1 MKAGESVLILGASGG
16 VGTAAI
22 DLAKAEGAFVIAAAS
37 SEAKLDMARRQGAD
51 LLINYSESDWRD
63 TLKKAM
69 DGRPLNLV
77 YDPVGG
83 DFAEAGLRSL
93 APGGRFLV
101 VGFATGTIPKLPANL
116 TLLKQVS
123 VIGVNWGA
131 HRNPP

>member
-1 MKAGESVLILGASGG
+1 
-16 VGTAAI
+16 
-22 DLAKAEGAFVIAAAS
+22 
-37 SEAKLDMARRQGAD
+37 
-51 LLINYSESDWRD
+51 
-63 TLKKAM
+63 
-69 DGRPLNLV
+69 LV

-123 VIGVNWGA
+123 IIGVNWGGHIA
-131 HRNPP
+131 IHPDHSSPVVEALVKRIAAGKISPLTGQHFRLEDTGVAMTAMLERQAIGKTIISQE